1 MALCQSAENQ
11 PPSQFPVSFLL
22 MTYEPVSFTQADLRT
37 VRRST
42 TERKIMSTKTS
53 IKRIALVAVAAL
65 GLGTFANVPANAAQ
79 AAGNINS
86 ISLAQVTTTPT
97 VGAATAVNFEANT
110 DTITNAD
117 DTTPA
122 DVVYNF
128 VGYLSSYPS
137 GAFAQVGVSTT
148 APTTDTEIFT
158 AGTGTGSAVTESQSG
173 STYTVTLN
181 GDDADEDYVANTT
194 DATAAIGAAQFSFT
208 PTVAGSYVMTVWND
222 ADKDGGIDIG
232 EAVQTISLTVVAAA
246 GFSAGL
252 TTSILDVAD
261 SHDNTADETGL
272 AISKTAGTNAASI
285 EVNIKDT
292 TNTALGGMRVTA
304 EVTSGPGLVDVVTG
318 ETAYADATARA
329 DSLTLAAG
337 VTEATVHVTADGT
350 AGASVITVKVTDP
363 VTLAVLG
370 TYTETLWFYGT
381 VSTLEVVLQNLFV
394 ARASA
399 AGAELGED
407 AAGATW
413 ATVATTPAVYL
424 VAKDSS
430 GNVVPGLTVTGV
442 TSDTSVIGA
451 SSCNGDDATAGDG
464 PGYYN
469 CSVTSA
475 AGGTSGKT
483 ATVTFRTQLSTGA
496 YVSATP
502 VTFALGGSLATG
514 TLSLDKT
521 SYAAGEAMIVTRT
534 AKDSSGNAVYDG
546 VASPAVVFNKAI
558 GGTAPAAGEFI
569 NGKSSSSSTRPTVFA
584 PSVNGDFEARATY
597 TNATTGASTQITA
610 AAAVVIEGATDAADA
625 ANEATDAA
633 NAATDAANA
642 AAEAADAATA
652 AAQDA
657 QAAVAELATK
667 VASLMAG
674 IKAQITSLT
683 NLVIKIQKK
692 VKA

>member
-1 MALCQSAENQ
+1 
-11 PPSQFPVSFLL
+11 
-22 MTYEPVSFTQADLRT
+22 
-37 VRRST
+37 
-42 TERKIMSTKTS
+42 
-53 IKRIALVAVAAL
+53 
-65 GLGTFANVPANAAQ
+65 
-79 AAGNINS
+79 
-86 ISLAQVTTTPT
+86 
-97 VGAATAVNFEANT
+97 
-110 DTITNAD
+110 
-117 DTTPA
+117 
-122 DVVYNF
+122 
-128 VGYLSSYPS
+128 
-137 GAFAQVGVSTT
+137 
-148 APTTDTEIFT
+148 
-158 AGTGTGSAVTESQSG
+158 
-173 STYTVTLN
+173 
-181 GDDADEDYVANTT
+181 
-194 DATAAIGAAQFSFT
+194 
-208 PTVAGSYVMTVWND
+208 MTVWND
-222 ADKDGGIDIG
+222 ADNDGTIDIG
-232 EAVQTISLTVVAAA
+232 EAVQTINLTVVAAA

-261 SHDNTADETGL
+261 SHDNTADEANL

-285 EVNIKDT
+285 ELNIKDT

-329 DSLTLAAG
+329 DSLTLASN
-337 VTEATVHVTADGT
+337 VTEATIHVTADGT
-350 AGASVITVKVTDP
+350 AGASVITIKVTDP

-370 TYTETLWFYGT
+370 TYTENLWFYGT
-381 VSTLEVVLQNLFV
+381 AATLEVVSQNLFV
-394 ARASA
+394 AKASA
-399 AGAELGED
+399 AGAELGSG

-430 GNVVPGLTVTGV
+430 GNVVPGLTITAVS
-442 TSDTSVIGA
+442 SDTSVIGA
-451 SSCNGDDATAGDG
+451 TTCNGDNATVGDG

-496 YVSATP
+496 YVSAP
-502 VTFALGGSLATG
+502 AVTFALGGALATG

-521 SYAAGEAMIVTRT
+521 SYAAGEAMVVTRT
-534 AKDSSGNAVYDG
+534 AKDASGNAVYDG
-546 VASPAVVFNKAI
+546 VASPAVVFNRAI

-569 NGKSSSSSTRPTVFA
+569 NGKSASSSTKPTVFA
-584 PSVNGDFEARATY
+584 PSISGAFEARASF
-597 TNATTGASTQITA
+597 TNGTTGVATQLTTTA
-610 AAAVVIEGATDAADA
+610 TVDSGSAEAAVDA

-657 QAAVAELATK
+657 QAAVAALATQ
-667 VASLMAG
+667 VADLISG
-674 IKAQITSLT
+674 IKAQLSALS
-683 NLVIKIQKK
+683 NLIVKIQKK

>member
-1 MALCQSAENQ
+1 LTSYPAGGYVAVTAAATTAAGAAVTACDDLTTQSASGAVLTLE
-11 PPSQFPVSFLL
+11 SDA
-22 MTYEPVSFTQADLRT
+22 ADLTACT
-37 VRRST
+37 VTSSST
-42 TERKIMSTKTS
+42 
-53 IKRIALVAVAAL
+53 V
-65 GLGTFANVPANAAQ
+65 GLG
-79 AAGNINS
+79 S
-86 ISLAQVTTTPT
+86 
-97 VGAATAVNFEANT
+97 
-110 DTITNAD
+110 
-117 DTTPA
+117 
-122 DVVYNF
+122 
-128 VGYLSSYPS
+128 
-137 GAFAQVGVSTT
+137 
-148 APTTDTEIFT
+148 
-158 AGTGTGSAVTESQSG
+158 
-173 STYTVTLN
+173 
-181 GDDADEDYVANTT
+181 
-194 DATAAIGAAQFSFT
+194 FSFT
-208 PTVAGSYVMTVWND
+208 PTKAGDYVLTVWND
-222 ADKDGGIDIG
+222 ADGGGDIDLT
-232 EAVQTISLTVVAAA
+232 EARQTISITVVAAA

-252 TTSILDVAD
+252 TTSILDTAD
-261 SHDNTADETGL
+261 SHDNTADEVGL

-292 TNTALGGMRVTA
+292 TGTALGGMRVTA

-370 TYTETLWFYGT
+370 TYTESLWFYGT
-381 VSTLEVVLQNLFV
+381 VSTLEVVLQNLFI

-430 GNVVPGLTVTGV
+430 GNVVPGLTITGV
-442 TSDTSVIGA
+442 TSNTSVIGA
-451 SSCNGDDATAGDG
+451 SSCNGDNGAAGDG

-475 AGGTSGKT
+475 AGGTSGAT

-597 TNATTGASTQITA
+597 TNATTAVSTQITA

-657 QAAVAELATK
+657 QAAVAELATQ
-667 VASLMAG
+667 VAALMAG

-692 VKA
+692 ERLMPLPSSGS